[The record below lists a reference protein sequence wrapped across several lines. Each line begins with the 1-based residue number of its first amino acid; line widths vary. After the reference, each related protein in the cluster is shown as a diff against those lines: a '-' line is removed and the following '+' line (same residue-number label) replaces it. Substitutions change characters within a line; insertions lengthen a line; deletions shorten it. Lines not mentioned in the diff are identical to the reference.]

1 MTRRLILLGICAL
14 AAGLGLVA
22 GPAGA
27 KTTTTTVPATTL
39 PIGTVPPTTGTGAAS
54 TGTGKIL
61 MVKMQV
67 GNFEQASKFYNAV
80 FGATEAMKV
89 GQARIMT
96 FPNGGPGLVLLGPG
110 KKGKVVPSAF
120 IIQVPNLD
128 TARALALANG
138 AKEQAKFSGNP
149 GSQAAKSI
157 DLLDPWGNQIEI
169 LQIG

>member
-1 MTRRLILLGICAL
+1 MTRRAILLGLCAL
-14 AAGLGLVA
+14 AVGVGLVA
-22 GPAGA
+22 GPASA
-27 KTTTTTVPATTL
+27 KTSTTTTVPPTTL
-39 PIGTVPPTTGTGAAS
+39 PITSVAPGTGAAS

-67 GNFEQASKFYNAV
+67 GDFEQSAKFYNTV

-128 TARALALANG
+128 AARALALANG